1 MEKNEQNIKQELL
14 KRELF
19 LFDLDGTVYLGDKEI
34 EGAFSAIEYLKS
46 IGKKICFLTNN
57 SSRSLEDYLVKLK
70 KMGFQTNKN
79 EIFSAGIATAEYIS
93 LNYPGKSVFVL
104 GTSALMYEFYKAE
117 IPIDEEDPDIVV
129 IGFDT
134 NLFYDRLYTA
144 CRFLRDRKLYI
155 ATHPDI
161 NCPNPLGP
169 MPDIGS
175 IMKLIEASVERWPD
189 VICGKPYPPMAESI
203 QRRFDIGADKIAMI
217 GDRLYTDIRFGND
230 NGFLSILVMTGET
243 TEEMLLNKTF
253 VPDIKL
259 QGVRDIE
266 RILKL
271 D

>member
-1 MEKNEQNIKQELL
+1 MEKIVNIKEELL
-14 KRELF
+14 SRELF
-19 LFDLDGTVYLGDKEI
+19 LFDLDGTVYIGDKEI
-34 EGAFSAIEYLKS
+34 EGAFSAIEYLRS

-57 SSRSLEDYLVKLK
+57 SSRSLEDYLIKLK
-70 KMGFQTNKN
+70 KMGFQTSK
-79 EIFSAGIATAEYIS
+79 EEMFSSGMATAEYIS

-117 IPIDEEDPDIVV
+117 IPIDEEEPDIVV
-129 IGFDT
+129 LGFDT
-134 NLFYDRLYTA
+134 NLMYHRLYKA

-169 MPDIGS
+169 MPDIGA
-175 IMKLIEASVERWPD
+175 IMKLIEASVERTPD
-189 VICGKPYPPMAESI
+189 VICGKPYAPMAESI
-203 QRRFDIGADKIAMI
+203 QRHFSISADKIAMI

-230 NGFLSILVMTGET
+230 NGFLSILVMSGET

-259 QGVRDIE
+259 SCVRDIE
-266 RILKL
+266 KVLKE